1 MSLNARLAAARKAV
15 DALEGELAAAYAKPL
30 RAAASTAT
38 SRFRA
43 VAVVAAANPKWTPPT
58 PGELVDGQK
67 LAANGNAH
75 ARPIHERALRATAD
89 AAVGVSFDV
98 TNPYAVGL
106 LDGVAARSA
115 QILAGYGGE
124 LQATIREA
132 YEQGLS
138 VADAAKLIEARAEDA
153 SRVMAELLART
164 DLNSIANGGSLL
176 MAQLVDAA
184 SAEAG
189 EPGVGAKTW
198 VTAGDERVR
207 PDHAEADGQAVPLD
221 QPFDVGGEQLMYPG
235 DPQGSLEQ
243 IANCRCVVVY
253 GGGAEIASA
262 GPEVSTLAMVAVYP
276 RAEESDALAVPGGL
290 APDEL
295 HCTLL
300 FLGDAVNV
308 DAEALAAA
316 VADVAQTLP
325 PLEGAVGGA
334 AHFAEGPD
342 GYPSILLP
350 DVMGLST
357 LQERIRSGLMKAGV
371 ESPSEHGFLPHMT
384 LTYASE
390 PAVPDSK
397 NLGADLHFDAVTTVV
412 GGERTD
418 YPLTGMAIT
427 AAVRAPTLAL
437 SSRGTMDETPEVT
450 TPPLLAL
457 RDFHLTA
464 AAGEPTRWQAT
475 LLVEGE
481 PTEDGRMI
489 EAGATTWR
497 ALPLPLAF
505 MDDSM
510 HAEADEAPVVGRIDQ
525 IWRAGNLIQAAGV
538 FNDAATPPDLLAIEC
553 VQKITDRMITGISV
567 DPVGGDCEIVVTEKP
582 TAETDESAEE
592 RMDGIVDDTV
602 VEVYDDDLEY
612 LMVYT
617 ELVIGGAT
625 VCPQQAVAQARI
637 QIVAG
642 AEADLAPF
650 AAAFEATVCEV
661 PARGDGEPA
670 DSAKLEAL
678 TASVEAMT
686 TRSAELAAAV
696 EERLGS
702 VDAQQ
707 RAIIA
712 HFVSMDEQLKP
723 LASIP
728 RDVAALRESVERK
741 PRHVEFKRDGD
752 GRLAG
757 LVEER

>member
-1 MSLNARLAAARKAV
+1 MSLNARLAEARKAV
-15 DALEGELAAAYAKPL
+15 EALEAELAAAYAKPL
-30 RAAASTAT
+30 RAAATTAT

-58 PGELVDGQK
+58 PGELVDGQT
-67 LAANGNAH
+67 LAANGNAQ
-75 ARPIHERALRATAD
+75 ARPIHERALRAIAD

-138 VADAAKLIEARAEDA
+138 VADTAKLIEARAEDA
-153 SRVMAELLART
+153 SRVTAELLART

-184 SAEAG
+184 SRDAGEAG
-189 EPGVGAKTW
+189 VGGKTW

-207 PDHAEADGQAVPLD
+207 PDHAEADGQTVPLD
-221 QPFDVGGEQLMYPG
+221 QPFDVGGEQLMQPG

-243 IANCRCVVVY
+243 IANCRCVITF
-253 GGGAEIASA
+253 GGAVTAAA
-262 GPEVSTLAMVAVYP
+262 GPEVSQLAMVAVYP
-276 RAEESDALAVPGGL
+276 RADEAAALAVPDGL

-300 FLGDAVNV
+300 FLGDAAEV
-308 DAEALAAA
+308 DVGALAAA

-350 DVMGLST
+350 DVKGLST

-384 LTYASE
+384 LTYADA
-390 PAVPDSK
+390 PTVPESD
-397 NLGADLHFDAVTTVV
+397 NLGADLHFDAVSMVI

-418 YPLTGMAIT
+418 YPLTGTAIT
-427 AAVRAPTLAL
+427 AAVRAPTVAL

-450 TPPLLAL
+450 PPPLAL
-457 RDFHLTA
+457 RDLHMTA
-464 AAGEPTRWQAT
+464 AAGEQTRWQAT
-475 LLVEGE
+475 LLVEDE

-525 IWRAGNLIQAAGV
+525 IWRAGNLIQGAGV
-538 FNDAATPPDLLAIEC
+538 FNDVADPFAAEC

-582 TAETDESAEE
+582 REDGYEAPVEE
-592 RMDGIVDDTV
+592 RMDGIVDEQV
-602 VEVYDDDLEY
+602 VEVYEDDLEY

-642 AEADLAPF
+642 AEPSLAPLVSGF
-650 AAAFEATVCEV
+650 AATLCEV
-661 PARGDGEPA
+661 PAGEHDGVA
-670 DSAKLEAL
+670 AGSAKLEAL

-728 RDVAALRESVERK
+728 RDVAALREAIERK